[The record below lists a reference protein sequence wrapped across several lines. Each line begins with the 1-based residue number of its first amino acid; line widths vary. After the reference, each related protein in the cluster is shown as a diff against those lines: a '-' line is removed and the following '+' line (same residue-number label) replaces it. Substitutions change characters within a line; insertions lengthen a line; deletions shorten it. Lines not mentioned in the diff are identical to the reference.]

1 MKDFPKLMTSS
12 ILLYRDCGRDSVL
25 GMIKAWPGIIAPF
38 IYILALSLFQ
48 NLFSFVL
55 HGFVGGL
62 IFGLVN
68 TLIAANYY
76 CLVLHAINK
85 EKVVLNELWGETIA
99 IFPSVLNVLFA
110 LWIVTLLGGGLLN
123 NAFAVAAV
131 NLVLFVVLNPLPE
144 LTYLKGGGF
153 IQAAEE
159 SYYLIRDN
167 ALEWFLPFSV
177 FFGPLF
183 FRSSFT
189 EFTYIVS
196 QINLIDFWRV
206 YLGIILGVLRNSGDL
221 FYGLGLP
228 VALLLTH
235 FMMVFRGNL
244 FLRLSTS
251 SRRKRIHQL
260 NA

>member
-1 MKDFPKLMTSS
+1 MTAT
-12 ILLYRDCGRDSVL
+12 ILLYRDCGRDSAL
-25 GMIKAWPGIIAPF
+25 GIIKAWPGVVAPF
-38 IYILALSLFQ
+38 IYTIALSLFQ
-48 NLFSFVL
+48 NLFSFAL
-55 HGFVGGL
+55 QGFAGGMIL
-62 IFGLVN
+62 GLVH

-76 CLVLHAINK
+76 CLIRHAINK
-85 EKVVLNELWGETIA
+85 EKIVFADLWSETIA

-110 LWIVTLLGGGLLN
+110 LWIIALLGGGLLN
-123 NAFAVAAV
+123 NAFASAAV
-131 NLVLFVVLNPLPE
+131 NLVLFIVLNPLPE
-144 LTYLKGGGF
+144 VAYLRGGGF
-153 IQAAEE
+153 TQAAEE

-167 ALEWFLPFSV
+167 ALEWFLPFTV

-183 FRSSFT
+183 LRSSFA
-189 EFTYIVS
+189 EFTFIVS

-206 YLGIILGVLRNSGDL
+206 YLGIMLGILQSSGEL

-251 SRRKRIHQL
+251 TRRKRIHQL